1 MPSAV
6 LRTPDE
12 RFVGL
17 PDFPFEPHYATVGGL
32 RLHFVDEGPR
42 DGRVVLLL
50 HGEPTWSYLYRR
62 MIPPLAAAGFR
73 AVAPDF
79 VGFGRSDKLPRVDDY
94 SYRLH
99 LDTIRGLLDAVG
111 VDRIAL
117 FGQDWGGL
125 IGLRLVA
132 AQPERFSSIIVANTA
147 LPSASLQMPEAF
159 LRWREY
165 SQRVPEFLAGKIV
178 RKSCL
183 EAIPPE
189 VEAAYDAPFPDQS
202 FTAGARAFPMLVPI
216 DASDPESAE
225 NERAWRELE
234 RWRKPLLTAFSDGD
248 PITRGGD
255 LVFQRRV
262 PGASGQPHTVIQG
275 AGHFLQEERGE
286 ELARVMIA
294 FLKRAG

>member
-1 MPSAV
+1 MPGAA

-17 PDFPFEPHYATVGGL
+17 PGFPFEPHYATVGGL

-73 AVAPDF
+73 VVAPDF
-79 VGFGRSDKLPRVDDY
+79 VGFGRSDKLPRVEDY
-94 SYRLH
+94 SYRFH
-99 LDTIRGLLDAVG
+99 LVTMHGLLDAIG
-111 VDRIAL
+111 LDQIAL

-132 AQPERFSSIIVANTA
+132 ALPERFSSIVVANTA
-147 LPSASLQMPEAF
+147 LPSASLEMPEAF

-225 NERAWRELE
+225 NERAWKELE

-255 LVFQRRV
+255 LIFQQRV
-262 PGASGQPHTVIQG
+262 PGASGQPHTVIRG

-286 ELARVMIA
+286 ELARVMID